1 MTGDLG
7 WSTIGKR
14 EKDLP
19 FAWAIGDD
27 PDQTLL
33 WELPMLTS
41 INITGLETYGYH
53 GLFEEERT
61 LGQKFTFD
69 ISATLREVRTH
80 CSDNLDS
87 SVRYDAVV
95 DEAVQIAAS
104 GKFRTLET
112 LGETIAEGLLRRFG
126 LMESVTVVV
135 AKSSPPIAHSIG
147 QVGVELGLRRA
158 DLALDQGASPDA
170 SGSSRT
176 FSNSNSIA
184 ADAKAIVVH
193 DSRTAQGAG

>member
-27 PDQTLL
+27 PIKRFF

-41 INITGLETYGYH
+41 INISGLETYGYH

-80 CSDNLDS
+80 RSDNLDS

-104 GKFRTLET
+104 RKV
-112 LGETIAEGLLRRFG
+112 
-126 LMESVTVVV
+126 S
-135 AKSSPPIAHSIG
+135 
-147 QVGVELGLRRA
+147 
-158 DLALDQGASPDA
+158 D
-170 SGSSRT
+170 SG
-176 FSNSNSIA
+176 
-184 ADAKAIVVH
+184 
-193 DSRTAQGAG
+193 GAG